1 MPHSFIQQVETH
13 ISSERLLAYAMRH
26 DGHID
31 PKITLARYM
40 LNMALCESFYP
51 ALQRVTAPM
60 DRFQSVRAAGLTP
73 FLNRAVWEPKTP

>member
-1 MPHSFIQQVETH
+1 M
-13 ISSERLLAYAMRH
+13 LAYAMRH

-40 LNMALCESFYP
+40 FNMALCESFYP

-73 FLNRAVWEPKTP
+73 FLNRPVWEPKTP